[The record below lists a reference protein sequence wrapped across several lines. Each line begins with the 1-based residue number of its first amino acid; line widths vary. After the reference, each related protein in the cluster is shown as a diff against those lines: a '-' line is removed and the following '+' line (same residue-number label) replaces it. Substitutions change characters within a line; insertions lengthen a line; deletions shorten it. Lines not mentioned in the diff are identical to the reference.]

1 MQAEI
6 IEYHRRQQ
14 QRAIDE
20 ANRPAAANAQI
31 DMGTFIQ
38 SIQDPQLRAETFLQM
53 DEATFATLP

>member
-6 IEYHRRQQ
+6 IEDHRRQQ